1 MVHKHPISNSLVILL
16 ILLCSCGEEVSEIES
31 APEESVDVENELG
44 TETLGALSLTPPS
57 DLWHRADELS
67 TMITL
72 KRGEAAP
79 SAMARFYFNG
89 RDSYDEQ
96 RLRRR
101 PSELEEFL
109 ERLARG
115 LRDQIELTAGADSEF
130 IAGPDYSTDPYLTAG
145 YAYYSE
151 LGRDRYY
158 NTDTAFYVGGRYV
171 FLDISCYA
179 DEEEEL
185 AGELAALLDS
195 ARIELDEPSVIEL
208 KPGQEL
214 VFGNLVLRVPGGGWS
229 AEEIFSE
236 MLLIKDDR
244 PLVNL
249 YVRRPTAGGA
259 ESTDLSA
266 GLKSEIEALYGEV
279 EYLGPVEIRRQPAPY
294 AAVSYRGKISGR
306 PVWRRD
312 AVLAVEEDYYF
323 IDAGCAL
330 NSPDSLIQELTGIV
344 DSVGPREEE

>member
-1 MVHKHPISNSLVILL
+1 MVHKHLIGSLLVILL
-16 ILLCSCGEEVSEIES
+16 FSCGEEQPE
-31 APEESVDVENELG
+31 APSTTGDAAEDRGEPG
-44 TETLGALSLTPPS
+44 AETLGALSLMPPS
-57 DLWHRADELS
+57 DLWHRADEFS

-79 SAMARFYFNG
+79 SALARFYFNG
-89 RDSYDEQ
+89 RDSYDEES
-96 RLRRR
+96 LRRR

-115 LRDQIELTAGADSEF
+115 LRDQIELTAGADVEF
-130 IAGPDYSTDPYLTAG
+130 ITGPDYSTDPYLAAG

-171 FLDISCYA
+171 FLDLSCYA

-185 AGELAALLDS
+185 AGELASLLDS

-229 AEEIFSE
+229 AEEISGE

-249 YVRRPTAGGA
+249 YLRRPTAGGA
-259 ESTDLSA
+259 EGSDLSA

-279 EYLGPVEIRRQPAPY
+279 EYLGPVEIRRQPVPY

-312 AVLAVEEDYYF
+312 AVLAVDEDYYF
-323 IDAGCAL
+323 IDAGCPAG
-330 NSPDSLIQELTGIV
+330 SSDSLIEELTGIV
-344 DSVGPREEE
+344 DSVEPMEEE